1 MGCGGGDVRL
11 GERGRFLQRNRG
23 ETFEGFGAEFSKT
36 PLCRWFLTGA
46 AWFRLAQNRG
56 DGMLKQRLVMA
67 AIGAVAGGSFYLL
80 ALATHDNL
88 ISGRLVLFAVLLVGL
103 FFTGLLAMIGPL
115 SVLRAAAGALAV
127 ALAVTLL
134 FLWASFRFE
143 VADDAASAPLP
154 LAALL
159 VLATLPWP
167 FVIAG
172 RGWRDYP
179 VLFGE
184 AWGIAMRGFAA
195 AAFVGLVWALIYLSD
210 ALLQLVGIK
219 VIGQVL
225 AMNAVPP
232 VLTGTVAGLG
242 LAVVLELS
250 GRVTPYLVLRLLR
263 LLVPVVLV
271 VLVVFM
277 AALPVRGLSG
287 LFGGFSSAAVL
298 VAIAGAAAT
307 LVTATVDQDDD
318 AASASSLLLWAARG
332 LAGITILPAGL
343 AVWAIWL
350 RVATYGW
357 TPDRLLG
364 ATVAVLALGYGM
376 FYLVAALMPGGWME
390 RIRQGNILMA
400 LAMIGV
406 AALWLT
412 PVLNPEAI
420 ASASQMGRIA
430 SGKTKVEAIDVAAFQ
445 DWGVAGAVALAEL
458 KTRADGGDTALAQRL
473 AGGVPDAAPPDPQAT
488 AKALAGVLPLQPATP
503 EAAALRDRILALTDP
518 YEMGQWQADCGVPL
532 PQGGAGCVL
541 LVADFLPAVTGLEAL
556 LIARS
561 GDGLLTTE
569 GFAIEGGLL
578 RRHALTS
585 YDGDLPDFE
594 SGAALIAALQKAMP
608 VLAPLPLNQIAVP
621 GQPGLAFGP

>member
-1 MGCGGGDVRL
+1 
-11 GERGRFLQRNRG
+11 
-23 ETFEGFGAEFSKT
+23 
-36 PLCRWFLTGA
+36 
-46 AWFRLAQNRG
+46 
-56 DGMLKQRLVMA
+56 MLRQRLVMA
-67 AIGAVAGGSFYLL
+67 VIGAVAGGCFYLL
-80 ALATHDNL
+80 ALATERDML
-88 ISGRLVLFAVLLVGL
+88 TGRPGLLLVLVTGL
-103 FFTGLLAMIGPL
+103 FFSGLMTMIGPL
-115 SVLRAAAGALAV
+115 SLIRAGAGALGV
-127 ALAVTLL
+127 ALVTALL
-134 FLWASFRFE
+134 FLWASTRYV
-143 VADDAASAPLP
+143 VADDAASAPVA
-154 LAALL
+154 LAALV
-159 VLATLPWP
+159 VLALLPWP

-172 RGWRDYP
+172 RDWRSYP
-179 VLFGE
+179 VLFSE
-184 AWGIAMRGFAA
+184 AWGIVLRVVAA
-195 AAFVGLVWALIYLSD
+195 GVFTGLVWGLIFLSD
-210 ALLQLVGIK
+210 TLLHLVGIK
-219 VIGQVL
+219 AIGQFVAL
-225 AMNAVPP
+225 APVPP
-232 VLTGTVAGLG
+232 ILTGTVLGLG
-242 LAVVLELS
+242 LAVVLEL
-250 GRVTPYLVLRLLR
+250 GNRMTPYLVLRLLR

-271 VLVVFM
+271 VLLVFM

-287 LFGGFSSAAVL
+287 LFGGFSSAVVL

-318 AASASSLLLWAARG
+318 MASASPLLLWAARG

-376 FYLVAALMPGGWME
+376 FYLVAALVPGGWME

-420 ASASQMGRIA
+420 SAGSQMARIVDGR
-430 SGKTKVEAIDVAAFQ
+430 TKVDAIDVAAFQ

-473 AGGVPDAAPPDPQAT
+473 AGGVRDAAPPDPQAT
-488 AKALAGVLPLQPATP
+488 AKALAAVLPLQPATP

-541 LVADFLPAVTGLEAL
+541 LVADFLPAVPGLEAL

-561 GDGLLTTE
+561 GDGYLQTK
-569 GFAIEGGLL
+569 GFSIQGGLL